1 MTTTIFIYS
10 SHKNSANSVKMTL
23 NRKFAKTPSGF
34 SFFILLLCGVCVLC
48 EKRAAYNDDR
58 PVWSDGED
66 NNGNNV
72 VPNVSSRAKDDD
84 LNDDDKILQI
94 FNECE
99 CVMFYLC
106 DDDNYIIS
114 DGRGIISPR

>member
-1 MTTTIFIYS
+1 M
-10 SHKNSANSVKMTL
+10 KMTV
-23 NRKFAKTPSGF
+23 NGKFDKTLPVF

-48 EKRAAYNDDR
+48 GKRAAYNDDA
-58 PVWSDGED
+58 PVWSDSDD
-66 NNGNNV
+66 NNGNV
-72 VPNVSSRAKDDD
+72 LVPNVSSRAKDE
-84 LNDDDKILQI
+84 LNDDDRILQI

-114 DGRGIISPR
+114 DGRGILSPR